1 MSSPAPSAASA
12 RRRRLIVHIGH
23 HKTGSTT
30 IQDAFATGRVELPG
44 GRILYPAQITHNYL
58 GHHVETWLKTG
69 KALPGRPEMPG
80 LAEIAARMAS
90 GDYDHTVISAEEFEG
105 TDPAGLHRVMAEFL
119 LPHVEEHRIICY
131 LRPHAA
137 RVLSSFAEQMKLGLF
152 DGTPEQFHLRS
163 LKQRRFLYA
172 EKLAPWRA
180 SFGEALH
187 VRPMLRAELA
197 EGSILRDFLVTAF
210 GADSPVRGHEVPAAN
225 EALCLED
232 LVLLR
237 RAQQIFEGADR
248 RLRHLMGWEL
258 AMGFAAARRGGAA
271 GTRLALHRGLAE
283 KIRAAYRADAAES
296 DRRFFGGRP
305 VLAGELDRA
314 VDEALPHP
322 QSFEPADHHGTDA
335 LRGCEV
341 MARTISAMLSH
352 GGKSEWAN
360 FLLKRRVAAVHGGT
374 APAPAEMALA
384 ESVMAESVTA
394 ESVSGQAR
402 KAALDRPAPRMPAP
416 RMPGPRLEAM
426 PGPRLPRG
434 QGISAATLEA
444 LLARP
449 GNLATLS
456 RRLGNVIMQSPRD
469 TITLTAGD
477 LARRLAQPG
486 IRPRLRAV
494 LSEFL
499 VSLTFHHHAE
509 DLAGTLRA
517 QSPAALAGRSD
528 DLGLALQSLSRA
540 GGAVPALTEAGV
552 HYLRGDLV
560 PAYAAFDT
568 ARLALEAETVQT
580 VGGHHL
586 RGVLSLRALPLFAAW
601 AAQPDLAPALSPLR
615 FGPGGR
621 FADTLPIV
629 VVGMDG
635 GYYRRYAARL
645 AQTARGRAN
654 LHFHVANP
662 GDVPLLE
669 GPHLRHSFEETPGAS
684 NAYYATMRFLRLSE
698 LLTHYDRPLMTA
710 DADASFTG
718 SPQALFDLL
727 AGQDLVMNAARGL
740 NTPRAYLAA
749 VPWRHVTAQLLLVAP
764 TAGARAWLETF
775 GKLYAG
781 LTADGAGPQ
790 WWVDQALL
798 SATTDLMRHEGRAP
812 RIDMRWLHPKS
823 GMEQGKL

>member
-1 MSSPAPSAASA
+1 MSATAPSAASA

-80 LAEIAARMAS
+80 FAEIAARMAS

-105 TDPAGLHRVMAEFL
+105 TDPAGLRRVMAEFL
-119 LPHVEEHRIICY
+119 LPHVEEHRVICY

-180 SFGEALH
+180 SFGEALR

-210 GADSPVRGHEVPAAN
+210 GADSPVRSREAPAAN
-225 EALCLED
+225 ETLCLED

-296 DRRFFGGRP
+296 DRLFFGGRP

-322 QSFEPADHHGTDA
+322 QSFEPADHHGADA

-352 GGKSEWAN
+352 GGRGEWAS
-360 FLLKRRVAAVHGGT
+360 FLLKRRVAAVQGGT
-374 APAPAEMALA
+374 APAKAET
-384 ESVMAESVTA
+384 VMAETVVA
-394 ESVSGQAR
+394 ESVSVQAG
-402 KAALDRPAPRMPAP
+402 KAALATPEPQMPRRQRAAA
-416 RMPGPRLEAM
+416 PGPRW
-426 PGPRLPRG
+426 PRG
-434 QGISAATLEA
+434 QGISAATLEV

-456 RRLGNVIMQSPRD
+456 RRLGNVILVSPSD

-477 LARRLAQPG
+477 LARRLAEPG

-509 DLAGTLRA
+509 DLTGALRA
-517 QSPAALAGRSD
+517 QSPAALAARSD

-540 GGAVPALTEAGV
+540 GGPVPGLAEAGI
-552 HYLRGDLV
+552 HYLRGDLL

-568 ARLALEAETVQT
+568 ARLALEAETDQT
-580 VGGHHL
+580 VVGHHL
-586 RGVLSLRALPLFAAW
+586 RGLQSLRALPLLAAW
-601 AAQPDLAPALSPLR
+601 AEQPGLAPALAPLR

-621 FADTLPIV
+621 FTDPLPIV
-629 VVGMDG
+629 VIGRDG

-645 AQTARGRAN
+645 VETARGRAN

-669 GPHLRHSFEETPGAS
+669 GPHLRHSLEDAPGAT
-684 NAYYATMRFLRLSE
+684 NGYYATMRFLRLPE

-749 VPWRHVTAQLLLVAP
+749 VPWRRVMAHGFLAAP

-790 WWVDQALL
+790 WWIDQALL
-798 SATTDLMRHEGRAP
+798 SATTDLMRHQGRAP
-812 RIDMRWLHPKS
+812 RIDMRWLYPKS
-823 GMEQGKL
+823 GMKLGKL